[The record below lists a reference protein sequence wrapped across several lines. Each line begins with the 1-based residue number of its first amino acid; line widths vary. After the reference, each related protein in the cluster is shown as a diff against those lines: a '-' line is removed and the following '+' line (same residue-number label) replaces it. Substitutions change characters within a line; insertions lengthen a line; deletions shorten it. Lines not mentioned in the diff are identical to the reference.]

1 MDFLWRQMS
10 DKEKEEAKKQVDSII
25 DSFSKKLSQ
34 IKEKKE
40 IDNSI
45 ERENFERSEG
55 GEQLKI
61 SKKIMLENAPDKNND
76 FIIAEKK
83 KW

>member
-10 DKEKEEAKKQVDSII
+10 DKEKEEVKKQVDSII
-25 DSFSKKLSQ
+25 DSFSKKLSTLKDK
-34 IKEKKE
+34 IEV
-40 IDNSI
+40 DNSI

-55 GEQLKI
+55 EKSLEI
-61 SKKIMLENAPDKNND
+61 SKRIMFENAPDKNDD
-76 FIIAEKK
+76 FIIGERK